1 MCRIYAS
8 VNWVS
13 IGSDNGLSPIR
24 KYTYRG
30 YLDVKART
38 GRECQMACQ
47 SRFNIR
53 KLYSNTRRRF
63 LLQIASVVTGTWEL
77 LNINMWLSVNARKP
91 WWRHE
96 IETFSALLALS
107 AGNSAVIGEFPAQR
121 PVTRS
126 FDVFFDLRLNKRLSK
141 HSWGSW
147 FETPSRSS
155 WHHCNAS
162 KFWQMD
168 GKGPSHVSLQL
179 RDTGMLRTKSC
190 FTIVYC
196 TDTVY
201 MANIANQMCIIS
213 ANVYP
218 WNYKTTHENNKKKYT
233 YKVAYVL
240 FYMLNRCTLLISLQ
254 INRYGWYRSKRSLHK
269 GSGLT
274 WIQWNLSI
282 TTT

>member
-1 MCRIYAS
+1 MRRWTGSALVQIMACRLFGS
-8 VNWVS
+8 TH
-13 IGSDNGLSPIR
+13 IGDIWML
-24 KYTYRG
+24 KH
-30 YLDVKART
+30 V
-38 GRECQMACQ
+38 MACQ

-218 WNYKTTHENNKKKYT
+218 WNYKTTHENNKKNIRT
-233 YKVAYVL
+233 
-240 FYMLNRCTLLISLQ
+240 R
-254 INRYGWYRSKRSLHK
+254 LHMYCFIC
-269 GSGLT
+269 
-274 WIQWNLSI
+274 WIAVHF
-282 TTT
+282 